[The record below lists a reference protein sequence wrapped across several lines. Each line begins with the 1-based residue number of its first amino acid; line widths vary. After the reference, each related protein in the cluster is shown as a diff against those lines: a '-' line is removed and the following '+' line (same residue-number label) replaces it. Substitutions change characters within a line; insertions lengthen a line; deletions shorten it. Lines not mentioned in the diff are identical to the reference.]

1 MQAHINR
8 CLDFVSSIL
17 RKFFNILLI
26 ISCIIWNVGIIIA
39 SQEVVA
45 MSTRIK
51 ELRQARQ
58 MTLLE
63 VSKKL
68 GVSESTVQRYESG
81 AIANLKYETIISLSN
96 LFGVD
101 PCYLMGWDEPA
112 PEPSESISLEDDERQ
127 LVEFYRSLNPIGK
140 RKALESV
147 EDLTQIEKYI
157 KISDSDSDAV

>member
-1 MQAHINR
+1 M
-8 CLDFVSSIL
+8 
-17 RKFFNILLI
+17 
-26 ISCIIWNVGIIIA
+26 A

-51 ELRQARQ
+51 ELRQEKQ

-63 VSKKL
+63 VAKRL

-81 AIANLKYETIISLSN
+81 AISNLKYETIISLSS

-101 PCYLMGWDEPA
+101 PCYLMGWDVSA
-112 PEPSESISLEDDERQ
+112 SESSVSLEVSSEERR
-127 LVEFYRSLNPIGK
+127 LVEMYRSLNVVGR

-157 KISDSDSDAV
+157 KISDSDRSAV

>member
-1 MQAHINR
+1 
-8 CLDFVSSIL
+8 
-17 RKFFNILLI
+17 
-26 ISCIIWNVGIIIA
+26 
-39 SQEVVA
+39 

-51 ELRQARQ
+51 ELRQEKQ

-63 VSKKL
+63 VAKRL

-81 AIANLKYETIISLSN
+81 AISNLKYETIISLSS

-101 PCYLMGWDEPA
+101 PCYLMGWDVSA
-112 PEPSESISLEDDERQ
+112 SGSSISIEVSSEERR
-127 LVEFYRSLNPIGK
+127 LVEMYRSLNIVGR

-157 KISDSDSDAV
+157 KISDGDRSAV

>member
-1 MQAHINR
+1 
-8 CLDFVSSIL
+8 
-17 RKFFNILLI
+17 
-26 ISCIIWNVGIIIA
+26 
-39 SQEVVA
+39 

-51 ELRQARQ
+51 ELRREKQ

-63 VSKKL
+63 VAKRL

-81 AIANLKYETIISLSN
+81 AISNLKYETIISLSS

-101 PCYLMGWDEPA
+101 PCYLMGWDVSA
-112 PEPSESISLEDDERQ
+112 SESSISIEVSSEERR
-127 LVEFYRSLNPIGK
+127 LVEMYRSLNIVGR

-157 KISDSDSDAV
+157 KISDSDRSAV